1 MRAHPDSDAA
11 RDLSATDSLA
21 KTLGEHHTESLIL
34 RSHREPRNEGRP
46 RCVLN
51 RPIDSPVGV
60 VRSVHT
66 TNCPRPVISGQDV
79 RFQYLSIRTLDPLV
93 VSQGFIVAA
102 KSLIKNGKLVGE
114 VERRTADRGA
124 EITLL
129 LLVID

>member
-1 MRAHPDSDAA
+1 MRPEQADRFTGWSRA
-11 RDLSATDSLA
+11 
-21 KTLGEHHTESLIL
+21 LGTH
-34 RSHREPRNEGRP
+34 NELP
-46 RCVLN
+46 
-51 RPIDSPVGV
+51 
-60 VRSVHT
+60 T
-66 TNCPRPVISGQDV
+66 PVISGQDV